1 MRRWQ
6 GASHH
11 ALQNTLGLGTGALRA
26 PIIVAMEGMHKRMY
40 WECGLSSSCGLD
52 RAQPFGQGLHLRGAL
67 VSIIVILDLHMA
79 FLLVLLA
86 LIVLVLLL
94 LALHLSFNLLF
105 ILLAATTRC
114 HGSGGSG
121 QRLATVS
128 KQEVGGCGYICTAHI
143 EHGL

>member
-1 MRRWQ
+1 M
-6 GASHH
+6 
-11 ALQNTLGLGTGALRA
+11 
-26 PIIVAMEGMHKRMY
+26 
-40 WECGLSSSCGLD
+40 
-52 RAQPFGQGLHLRGAL
+52 HLRGAL
-67 VSIIVILDLHMA
+67 VSIIVILDLHVA

-86 LIVLVLLL
+86 LVVLVLLL

-114 HGSGGSG
+114 HGGSG